1 MAVTCPPVPLHNKAI
16 TILTSNQAVLSAISH
31 PQQQSGQGSI
41 KQIYNG
47 VRALRDRG
55 NTVRGQWVP
64 SQRNLEVGGL
74 AKRAAKKATEPGMT
88 TATSR
93 LENRRYL
100 LLLRRKVN
108 E

>member
-1 MAVTCPPVPLHNKAI
+1 M
-16 TILTSNQAVLSAISH
+16 
-31 PQQQSGQGSI
+31 
-41 KQIYNG
+41 
-47 VRALRDRG
+47 
-55 NTVRGQWVP
+55 P

-74 AKRAAKKATEPGMT
+74 AKRAAKKATEPGKT

-100 LLLRRKVN
+100 LLLRRKVK